1 MLINGLFLIVVGALG
16 ASSFILGKR
25 PDAKEMFDKVAPI
38 QGWLGVVSA
47 FWGLWGVI
55 NIILNLGVMLKMIVP
70 FVIGLVGSISLFG
83 TGFLLGFNLIATFTA
98 KKSPEAAKKAE
109 ELRGKLVTYQ
119 IPMGFVCIG
128 LGLLS
133 VVAGVLL

>member
-1 MLINGLFLIVVGALG
+1 MLINAIFLILVGALG
-16 ASSFILGKR
+16 ASSFILSKR

-55 NIILNLGVMLKMIVP
+55 NVILNLGVLLKAIVP
-70 FVIGLVGSISLFG
+70 FAISLVGSVSLFG
-83 TGFLLGFNLIATFTA
+83 TGFLLGFNLIAAFTA

-109 ELRGKLVTYQ
+109 ELRQKLVTYQ

-133 VVAGVLL
+133 LVFAIVL